1 MGRWTQ
7 GLLVF
12 CAALVLTA
20 CAAQPQYKMVK
31 SGVTQQE
38 VSQDDA
44 HCQMQANYV
53 QAADYEY
60 RGTFM
65 EGANIKHKQQQTYQL
80 CMSSK
85 GYSPIRVQ

>member
-1 MGRWTQ
+1 MKGRML
-7 GLLVF
+7 GMLVTG
-12 CAALVLTA
+12 AALVLA
-20 CAAQPQYKMVK
+20 GCAAQPQYKMVK

-65 EGANIKHKQQQTYQL
+65 EGVNIKQKQQQTYQL

-85 GYSPIRVQ
+85 GYSAIRVQ

>member
-1 MGRWTQ
+1 MNGRML
-7 GLLVF
+7 GILGAG
-12 CAALVLTA
+12 AALVLGG

-31 SGVTQQE
+31 RGVTQQE

-65 EGANIKHKQQQTYQL
+65 EGVNIKHKQQKTYQL

>member
-1 MGRWTQ
+1 MKGRML
-7 GLLVF
+7 GILVVG
-12 CAALVLTA
+12 AALVLA
-20 CAAQPQYKMVK
+20 GCAAQPQYKMVK

-38 VSQDDA
+38 VSQDHA

-65 EGANIKHKQQQTYQL
+65 EGVNIKQKQQQTYQL

-85 GYSPIRVQ
+85 GYSPVRVQ